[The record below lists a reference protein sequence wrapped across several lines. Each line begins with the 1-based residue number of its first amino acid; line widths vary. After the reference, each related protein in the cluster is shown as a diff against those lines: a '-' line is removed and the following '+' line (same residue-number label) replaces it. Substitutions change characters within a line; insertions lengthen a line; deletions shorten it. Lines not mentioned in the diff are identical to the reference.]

1 MMNNENKHNITVDY
15 LLNICGFKMD
25 ITKHSNYT
33 VIDCGNGKRFFVGR
47 YNGRLYYGY
56 ELDNSHDY
64 SDQYSHRRMK
74 QILGN

>member
-1 MMNNENKHNITVDY
+1 MMNNENN
-15 LLNICGFKMD
+15 
-25 ITKHSNYT
+25 